1 MIRAQIVAKGTR
13 KQIDTLVDK
22 LQRDLLAMGYTDI
35 EPPVIEAHGR
45 DCHLVVAEIIRK

>member
-13 KQIDTLVDK
+13 KQIDTLVDQ
-22 LQRDLLAMGYTDI
+22 LQRDLLALGYSDI
-35 EPPVIEAHGR
+35 STPIIEQHGR